1 MAWRAN
7 FRFDAWLVMTL
18 RCSFDVVSY
27 YFVTWICLKTGS
39 TPHLWPAT
47 SRENGWLNPQ
57 LNLSQTKPHPPDVT
71 PDGDA
76 KIAEDSESISR
87 LTCNILQP
95 EDGGGPIAWPMRSP
109 YRSKP
114 WLWKLWGNP
123 KTWWFIRV
131 YKNCPVTLPYPPL
144 LHQLIFI
151 CGL

>member
-1 MAWRAN
+1 
-7 FRFDAWLVMTL
+7 MTL

-95 EDGGGPIAWPMRSP
+95 EDGGGADSLAHALTISQQALAVKAMG
-109 YRSKP
+109 KP
-114 WLWKLWGNP
+114 QDLM
-123 KTWWFIRV
+123 V
-131 YKNCPVTLPYPPL
+131 
-144 LHQLIFI
+144 HQ
-151 CGL
+151 GL